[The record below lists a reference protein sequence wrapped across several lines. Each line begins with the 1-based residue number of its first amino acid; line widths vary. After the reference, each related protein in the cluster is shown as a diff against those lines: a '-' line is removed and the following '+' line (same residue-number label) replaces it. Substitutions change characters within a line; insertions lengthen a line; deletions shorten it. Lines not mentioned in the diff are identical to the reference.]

1 MIWSRSFD
9 MRKIF
14 FVFSLLF
21 SLSSANPIA
30 DFSFAFGGD
39 SDNIDKNFLR
49 DNKKEVVLDSKNK
62 KIYYDSTPSKKMDH
76 KSAMAYCKE
85 MNYLGYS
92 DWRLPS
98 KEELKSL
105 FDLSRSY
112 ISVKHAFQN
121 IQKGIYWSST
131 KDRRDDAY
139 YVDFDL
145 GRYSTASFDHKF
157 YVICVKE
164 TRE

>member
-1 MIWSRSFD
+1 MKIRSFSFT
-9 MRKIF
+9 KFFLIF
-14 FVFSLLF
+14 A
-21 SLSSANPIA
+21 LSIDVASANFMSN
-30 DFSFAFGGD
+30 FSFAFGGD

-62 KIYYDSTPSKKMDH
+62 KIYYDSTPSQKMDFD
-76 KSAMAYCKE
+76 SAVAYCQD

-98 KEELKSL
+98 KDELKSL
-105 FDLSRSY
+105 LELSRSH
-112 ISVKHAFQN
+112 ISIKHAFQN

-131 KDRRDDAY
+131 QDRHKDAY

-145 GRYSTASFDHKF
+145 GRYSTATYEHKF

-164 TRE
+164 TSE